1 MTPAEFKALAR
12 LERANVVSLHQ
23 RPLRSD
29 PAAVGALLAGF
40 DAADSP
46 LWPHATWPRDRCEG
60 PMGEGCIGGHGAT
73 RYRLERYVPGQEALF
88 RFITPQG
95 YRGVHGFRIQAL
107 EDGRTCLSHFT
118 CLRLSPYHW
127 LMWHLLVRWV
137 HDALIGDLLDGA
149 EGHLCDGVRRHR
161 RWKWRVHLIRHALG
175 GARLLA
181 EAAGL
186 KRRNHH
192 ASH

>member
-1 MTPAEFKALAR
+1 MTATEFKELAR
-12 LERANVVSLHQ
+12 LERANVLSLHQ
-23 RPLRSD
+23 RSLHCT

-46 LWPHATWPRDRCEG
+46 LWPHATWPRDRFDG
-60 PMGEGCIGGHGAT
+60 PMAEGSIGGHGAT
-73 RYRLERYVPGQEALF
+73 RYRLERYLPSQEALF
-88 RFITPQG
+88 RFISPQG
-95 YRGVHGFRIQAL
+95 YHGVHGFRIVAL
-107 EDGRTCLSHFT
+107 DHEHTCLSHFT
-118 CLRLSPYHW
+118 CLHLSPYHW

-137 HDALIGDLLDGA
+137 HDALINDLLDSA
-149 EGHLCDGVRRHR
+149 EYHLCDVTRRQSP
-161 RWKWRVHLIRHALG
+161 WKWRVHLIRHLLG

-181 EAAGL
+181 ELTGM